1 MSSIIYCK
9 TFDTGSN
16 TAVIPSWASVVDAT
30 DGDSV
35 TFERDAAVAVHAFPD
50 TVGAAP
56 YPVTVT
62 LAQHNGQDGRVEG
75 PLVNLNVHPT
85 DGGGH
90 PGVVFTL
97 DQARQLRAALDELLD
112 AAGPVPIALPA
123 PVAVAEAILVGA
135 R

>member
-1 MSSIIYCK
+1 MHIIYGK
-9 TFDTGSN
+9 SFETSNN
-16 TAVIPSWASVVDAT
+16 TAAVPGWASVVDAT

-35 TFERDAAVAVHAFPD
+35 SFERAAVVAVHAYPD

-56 YPVTVT
+56 YPVTVA
-62 LAQHNGQDGRVEG
+62 LAQHNGRDGRVEG

-97 DQARQLRAALDELLD
+97 EQARQLRAALDELLD
-112 AAGPVPIALPA
+112 AAGPVAIALPA
-123 PVAVAEAILVGA
+123 PVAVAEAILAGA